1 MTTIR
6 AVPALPSP
14 PANSKGESSISNQTT
29 EPDATEKQP
38 SAITSEEQSVR
49 RYTRIKNPSA
59 QSATS
64 IETTKLDAASKQS
77 STVASEDQSV
87 RHPTRIKNP
96 PAQSVTSSDNRASF
110 KELRHRTS
118 LRNKKIL
125 DDDIPEA
132 HDKDRPV
139 DVDDDSHDDDTHSTS
154 EPPKTDKST
163 LEILRGHPLFQLPVM
178 NSEFASMEWKAVTT

>member
-1 MTTIR
+1 LTTIR

-38 SAITSEEQSVR
+38 STITSEE
-49 RYTRIKNPSA
+49 
-59 QSATS
+59 
-64 IETTKLDAASKQS
+64 
-77 STVASEDQSV
+77 QSV

-96 PAQSVTSSDNRASF
+96 PARSVTSSDNRTSF
-110 KELRHRTS
+110 KELRQRTS
-118 LRNKKIL
+118 LRSKKIL